1 MSVELQQQVTI
12 LNAQLNAHKQ
22 IINELM
28 EASVNL
34 RTNLDLHQ
42 SANKELLEL
51 KNKKDAENAELKSEI
66 EPLKQE
72 LARIKGLQ
80 VEEVLEA
87 A

>member
-22 IINELM
+22 IISELM

-51 KNKKDAENAELKSEI
+51 KNKKDEEIINLNSEI
-66 EPLKQE
+66 EKLKSLNEE
-72 LARIKGLQ
+72 LKKP
-80 VEEVLEA
+80 VEVLEA

>member
-34 RTNLDLHQ
+34 RTNLELHQ
-42 SANKELLEL
+42 NANKELLEL
-51 KNKKDAENAELKSEI
+51 KNKKDEEIINLNSEI
-66 EPLKQE
+66 EKLKSLNEE
-72 LARIKGLQ
+72 LKKP
-80 VEEVLEA
+80 VEVLEA